1 MGTIVS
7 EPAPELQA
15 LWPIGAIC
23 GPDDLCSPADGT
35 TTIRYPGQ
43 GRVQNL
49 KVPKGMHLTPRE
61 FSDWEHKAITL
72 LGMSGIGK
80 TTLANKLPKTEWF
93 HYSADYRIGTKYLEE
108 HILDNIKK
116 QAMKV
121 DFLRDLL
128 LGDSIYICSNITVH
142 NLAPVS
148 TFLGKIGSH
157 AKGGLSLEEF
167 KERQRLHHEAEIAAM
182 KDVAP
187 FIAKA
192 REIYGYNHFLNDAGG
207 SVCELNDAGAIQC
220 LADNTIIVYIRAD
233 EEMEN
238 TLIQRAIDSP
248 KPLYYQ
254 ERFLD
259 EKLAEFMADEGVA
272 EIDDIDPDRFVRWM
286 FPKLVEHR
294 RPLYQALA
302 DEHGYTVESR
312 DVEQVRDEADILEM
326 IAGALASPPAGDVAA
341 KRA

>member
-1 MGTIVS
+1 M
-7 EPAPELQA
+7 
-15 LWPIGAIC
+15 
-23 GPDDLCSPADGT
+23 D
-35 TTIRYPGQ
+35 
-43 GRVQNL
+43 
-49 KVPKGMHLTPRE
+49 LTPRE
-61 FSDWEHKAITL
+61 FSKWEHKAITL

-93 HYSADYRIGTKYLEE
+93 HYSADYRIGTQYLEE

-116 QAMKV
+116 QAMQV

-128 LGDSIYICSNITVH
+128 RSDSIYICSNITVH

-148 TFLGKIGSH
+148 TFLGKIGDH
-157 AKGGLSLEEF
+157 TKGGLSLEEF

-192 REIYGYNHFLNDAGG
+192 REIYGYSHFLNDAGG
-207 SVCELNDAGAIQC
+207 SVCELNDDEAIRC
-220 LADNTIIVYIRAD
+220 LADNTLIVYIRPD
-233 EEMEN
+233 EKMEN
-238 TLIQRAIDSP
+238 TLIQRAVDSP

-259 EKLAEFMADEGVA
+259 VKLGEYMRSEGIDK
-272 EIDDIDPDRFVRWM
+272 IDDIDPDRFVRWM

-302 DEHGYTVESR
+302 DQHGYTVESR
-312 DVEQVRDEADILEM
+312 DVEQVRDEADILEL
-326 IAGALASPPAGDVAA
+326 ITNALDRPPARDFSV

>member
-1 MGTIVS
+1 
-7 EPAPELQA
+7 
-15 LWPIGAIC
+15 
-23 GPDDLCSPADGT
+23 
-35 TTIRYPGQ
+35 
-43 GRVQNL
+43 
-49 KVPKGMHLTPRE
+49 MHLSPKE
-61 FSDWEHKAITL
+61 FRNWEHRAITL

-108 HILDNIKK
+108 PILDNIKK
-116 QAMKV
+116 EAMKV

-128 LGDSIYICSNITVH
+128 RSDSIYICSNITVH

-148 TFLGKIGSH
+148 TFLGKIGNR
-157 AKGGLSLEEF
+157 AKGGLSLAEF
-167 KERQRLHHEAEIAAM
+167 KERQRLHHEAEVAAM
-182 KDVAP
+182 KDVAS
-187 FIAKA
+187 FVAKA

-207 SVCELNDAGAIQC
+207 SVCELNDDEALAS
-220 LADNTIIVYIRAD
+220 LADNTLIVYIRAD

-254 ERFLD
+254 EHFLD
-259 EKLAEFMADEGVA
+259 EKLGEYQASEGI
-272 EIDDIDPDRFVRWM
+272 EDIDDIDPDRFVRWM

-302 DEHGYTVESR
+302 DQHGYTIESR
-312 DVEQVRDEADILEM
+312 DVERVRDEADFLELV
-326 IAGALASPPAGDVAA
+326 ARALDKPAAA
-341 KRA
+341 DLSVKQA

>member
-1 MGTIVS
+1 
-7 EPAPELQA
+7 
-15 LWPIGAIC
+15 
-23 GPDDLCSPADGT
+23 
-35 TTIRYPGQ
+35 
-43 GRVQNL
+43 
-49 KVPKGMHLTPRE
+49 MHLTPQE
-61 FSDWEHKAITL
+61 FRSWEHKAITL

-108 HILDNIKK
+108 PILDNIKK

-128 LGDSIYICSNITVH
+128 RSDSIYICSNITVH

-148 TFLGKIGSH
+148 TFLGKIGNRD
-157 AKGGLSLEEF
+157 KGGLSLEEF
-167 KERQRLHHEAEIAAM
+167 KERQRLHHEAEVAAM
-182 KDVAP
+182 KDVAS

-207 SVCELNDAGAIQC
+207 SVCELNDAKAVAS
-220 LADNTIIVYIRAD
+220 LADNTLIVYIRAD

-254 ERFLD
+254 EHFLD
-259 EKLAEFMADEGVA
+259 EKLGEYKKSEGIE

-302 DEHGYTVESR
+302 DHHGYTVDSG
-312 DVEQVRDEADILEM
+312 DVEKVRDEADFLELVADA
-326 IAGALASPPAGDVAA
+326 IAKPSTGDLSVKQA
-341 KRA
+341 

>member
-1 MGTIVS
+1 
-7 EPAPELQA
+7 
-15 LWPIGAIC
+15 
-23 GPDDLCSPADGT
+23 
-35 TTIRYPGQ
+35 
-43 GRVQNL
+43 
-49 KVPKGMHLTPRE
+49 MHLTPRE
-61 FSDWEHKAITL
+61 FANWEHKAITL

-108 HILDNIKK
+108 PILDNIKH

-128 LGDSIYICSNITVH
+128 LSDSIYIRSNITVH

-148 TFLGKIGSH
+148 TFLGKIGDH
-157 AKGGLSLEEF
+157 TKGGLSLAEF

-182 KDVAP
+182 KDIAP

-192 REIYGYNHFLNDAGG
+192 RQIYGYNHFLNDAGG
-207 SVCELNDAGAIQC
+207 SVCELNDAEAIQC
-220 LADNTIIVYIRAD
+220 LADNSLIIYIRAD
-233 EEMEN
+233 EAMEN

-259 EKLAEFMADEGVA
+259 ERLGEFMAADGIS
-272 EIDDIDPDRFVRWM
+272 EIDAIDPDKFVRWM

-294 RPLYQALA
+294 RPLYQGIA
-302 DEHGYTVESR
+302 DQHGYTVESG
-312 DVEQVRDEADILEM
+312 DVEQVRDEADILEL
-326 IAGALASPPAGDVAA
+326 ITDALNKSDAVKVSA
-341 KRA
+341 KQA

>member
-1 MGTIVS
+1 M
-7 EPAPELQA
+7 
-15 LWPIGAIC
+15 
-23 GPDDLCSPADGT
+23 D
-35 TTIRYPGQ
+35 
-43 GRVQNL
+43 
-49 KVPKGMHLTPRE
+49 LTPRE
-61 FSDWEHKAITL
+61 FSKWEHKAITL

-80 TTLANKLPKTEWF
+80 TTLANKLPTTEWF

-108 HILDNIKK
+108 PILDNIKK

-128 LGDSIYICSNITVH
+128 RSDSIYICSNITVH

-148 TFLGKIGSH
+148 TFLGKIGDH
-157 AKGGLSLEEF
+157 TKGGLSLEEF

-192 REIYGYNHFLNDAGG
+192 REIYGYSHFLNDAGG
-207 SVCELNDAGAIQC
+207 SVCELNDDEAIRC
-220 LADNTIIVYIRAD
+220 LADNTLIVYIRAD

-259 EKLAEFMADEGVA
+259 VKLGEYMRSEGIG
-272 EIDDIDPDRFVRWM
+272 EIDDIDPDKFVRWI
-286 FPKLVEHR
+286 FPRLVEHR

-302 DEHGYTVESR
+302 DQYGYTVESR
-312 DVEQVRDEADILEM
+312 HAEQVRDEADILEL
-326 IAGALASPPAGDVAA
+326 ITNALDTPPARDLSGKQA
-341 KRA
+341 

>member
-1 MGTIVS
+1 MLGGRHS
-7 EPAPELQA
+7 EGSGPPGRIGEHISRA
-15 LWPIGAIC
+15 L
-23 GPDDLCSPADGT
+23 T
-35 TTIRYPGQ
+35 R
-43 GRVQNL
+43 
-49 KVPKGMHLTPRE
+49 MHLSPRE
-61 FSDWEHKAITL
+61 FSRWEHKAVTL

-108 HILDNIKK
+108 PILDNIKK

-128 LGDSIYICSNITVH
+128 RSDSIYICNNITVH
-142 NLAPVS
+142 NLTPVS
-148 TFLGKIGSH
+148 TFLGKIGDRS
-157 AKGGLSLEEF
+157 KGGLSLAEF
-167 KERQRLHHEAEIAAM
+167 KERQRLHHDAEVSAM

-192 REIYGYNHFLNDAGG
+192 REIYGYDHFINDAGG
-207 SVCELNDAGAIQC
+207 SVCELSDHEAIQC
-220 LADNTIIVYIRAD
+220 LADNTLIIYVRAD
-233 EEMEN
+233 EEMEK

-259 EKLAEFMADEGVA
+259 EKLSQYMRDYNIG
-272 EIDDIDPDRFVRWM
+272 EIDDIDPDKFVRWI

-294 RPLYQALA
+294 RPLYQKLA
-302 DEHGYTVESR
+302 DLHGYTVESR
-312 DVEQVRDEADILEM
+312 DVEQVRDEKDILEL
-326 IAGALASPPAGDVAA
+326 IANALDNQGSGDLSVKQA
-341 KRA
+341 

>member
-1 MGTIVS
+1 
-7 EPAPELQA
+7 
-15 LWPIGAIC
+15 
-23 GPDDLCSPADGT
+23 
-35 TTIRYPGQ
+35 
-43 GRVQNL
+43 
-49 KVPKGMHLTPRE
+49 MHLTPRE
-61 FSDWEHKAITL
+61 FSNWEHKAITL

-116 QAMKV
+116 QAMQV

-128 LGDSIYICSNITVH
+128 RGDSIYICSNITVH

-148 TFLGKIGSH
+148 TFLGKIGDH
-157 AKGGLSLEEF
+157 TKGGLSLQEF

-192 REIYGYNHFLNDAGG
+192 REIYGYSHFLNDAGG
-207 SVCELNDAGAIQC
+207 SVCELNDAAAIQC

-259 EKLAEFMADEGVA
+259 EKLGEYMRSETID
-272 EIDDIDPDRFVRWM
+272 EIDQIDPDRFVRWM
-286 FPKLVEHR
+286 FPKLVAHR

-302 DEHGYTVESR
+302 DHHGYTVESS
-312 DVEQVRDEADILEM
+312 DVEKVRDETDILEL
-326 IAGALASPPAGDVAA
+326 IASALDKPPARDFSA
-341 KRA
+341 KQA

>member
-1 MGTIVS
+1 MLAGR
-7 EPAPELQA
+7 Q
-15 LWPIGAIC
+15 
-23 GPDDLCSPADGT
+23 DDRRAAARERISR
-35 TTIRYPGQ
+35 IRK
-43 GRVQNL
+43 R
-49 KVPKGMHLTPRE
+49 MHLTPQE
-61 FSDWEHKAITL
+61 FSNWEHKAITL

-148 TFLGKIGSH
+148 TFLGKIGDH
-157 AKGGLSLEEF
+157 TKGGLSLEEF

-207 SVCELNDAGAIQC
+207 SVCELNDAAAIQC
-220 LADNTIIVYIRAD
+220 LADNTVIVYIRAD
-233 EEMEN
+233 KEMEN

-259 EKLAEFMADEGVA
+259 EKLGEYMRSEAID
-272 EIDDIDPDRFVRWM
+272 EIDEIDPDRFVRWM
-286 FPKLVEHR
+286 FPKLVVHR

-302 DEHGYTVESR
+302 DQHGYTVESS
-312 DVEQVRDEADILEM
+312 DVEKVRDETDILEL
-326 IAGALASPPAGDVAA
+326 IASALDKPPARDVSVKQA
-341 KRA
+341 

>member
-1 MGTIVS
+1 
-7 EPAPELQA
+7 
-15 LWPIGAIC
+15 
-23 GPDDLCSPADGT
+23 
-35 TTIRYPGQ
+35 
-43 GRVQNL
+43 
-49 KVPKGMHLTPRE
+49 MHLTPKE
-61 FSDWEHKAITL
+61 FRSWKHRAITL

-108 HILDNIKK
+108 PILDNIKK
-116 QAMKV
+116 EAMKV

-128 LGDSIYICSNITVH
+128 RSDSIYICSNITVH

-148 TFLGKIGSH
+148 TFLGKIGNRE
-157 AKGGLSLEEF
+157 KGGLSLAEF
-167 KERQRLHHEAEIAAM
+167 KERQRLHHEAEVAAM
-182 KDVAP
+182 KDVAS
-187 FIAKA
+187 FVAKA
-192 REIYGYNHFLNDAGG
+192 REIYGYSHFLNDAGG
-207 SVCELNDAGAIQC
+207 SVCELNDDEAIAS
-220 LADNTIIVYIRAD
+220 LTDNTLIVYIRAD

-259 EKLAEFMADEGVA
+259 EKLGEYKASEGID

-286 FPKLVEHR
+286 FPRLVEHR

-302 DEHGYTVESR
+302 DQHGYTVDSG
-312 DVEQVRDEADILEM
+312 DVEKVRDEADFLEL
-326 IAGALASPPAGDVAA
+326 ISATLGKPSAGNLSVKQA
-341 KRA
+341 

>member
-1 MGTIVS
+1 
-7 EPAPELQA
+7 
-15 LWPIGAIC
+15 
-23 GPDDLCSPADGT
+23 
-35 TTIRYPGQ
+35 
-43 GRVQNL
+43 
-49 KVPKGMHLTPRE
+49 MHLTPKE
-61 FSDWEHKAITL
+61 FRSWKHRAITL

-108 HILDNIKK
+108 PILDNIKK
-116 QAMKV
+116 EAMKV

-128 LGDSIYICSNITVH
+128 RSDSIYICSNITVH

-148 TFLGKIGSH
+148 TFLGKIGNRE
-157 AKGGLSLEEF
+157 KGGLSLAEF

-182 KDVAP
+182 KDVAS
-187 FIAKA
+187 FVAKA
-192 REIYGYNHFLNDAGG
+192 REIYGYSHFLNDAGG
-207 SVCELNDAGAIQC
+207 SVCELNDDEAIAS
-220 LADNTIIVYIRAD
+220 LTDNTLIVYIRAD

-259 EKLAEFMADEGVA
+259 EKLGEYKASEGID

-286 FPKLVEHR
+286 FPRLVEHR

-302 DEHGYTVESR
+302 DQHGYTVDSG
-312 DVEQVRDEADILEM
+312 DVEKVRDEADFLEL
-326 IAGALASPPAGDVAA
+326 ISATLGKPSAGNLSVKQA
-341 KRA
+341 

>member
-1 MGTIVS
+1 
-7 EPAPELQA
+7 
-15 LWPIGAIC
+15 
-23 GPDDLCSPADGT
+23 
-35 TTIRYPGQ
+35 
-43 GRVQNL
+43 
-49 KVPKGMHLTPRE
+49 MHLTPRE
-61 FSDWEHKAITL
+61 FSNWKNKAITL

-93 HYSADYRIGTKYLEE
+93 HYSADYRIGTKYLGE

-121 DFLRDLL
+121 GFLRDLL
-128 LGDSIYICSNITVH
+128 RSDSIYIRSNITVH

-148 TFLGKIGSH
+148 TFLGKVGDH
-157 AKGGLSLEEF
+157 TKGGLSLEEF

-192 REIYGYNHFLNDAGG
+192 REIYGYSHFLNDAGG
-207 SVCELNDAGAIQC
+207 SVCEIADDEAIRC
-220 LADNTIIVYIRAD
+220 LADNTLILYLRAD
-233 EEMEN
+233 EEMEK

-254 ERFLD
+254 EHFLD
-259 EKLAEFMADEGVA
+259 EKLGEYMRSERLD
-272 EIDDIDPDRFVRWM
+272 EIDDIDPDKFVRWI
-286 FPKLVEHR
+286 FPKLVDHR

-302 DEHGYTVESR
+302 DQYGYTVESR
-312 DVEQVRDEADILEM
+312 DVEQVRDEADILEL
-326 IAGALASPPAGDVAA
+326 ISNALHKPPTRDLSVKQA
-341 KRA
+341 

>member
-1 MGTIVS
+1 
-7 EPAPELQA
+7 
-15 LWPIGAIC
+15 
-23 GPDDLCSPADGT
+23 
-35 TTIRYPGQ
+35 
-43 GRVQNL
+43 
-49 KVPKGMHLTPRE
+49 MHFTPRE

-108 HILDNIKK
+108 PILDNIKN

-128 LGDSIYICSNITVH
+128 LTDSIYICSNITVH

-148 TFLGKIGSH
+148 TFLGKIGDH
-157 AKGGLSLEEF
+157 AKGGLSLAEF

-192 REIYGYNHFLNDAGG
+192 RQIYGYNHFLNDAGG
-207 SVCELNDAGAIQC
+207 SVCELNDDEAVRC
-220 LADNTIIVYIRAD
+220 LADNSLIIYIRAD
-233 EEMEN
+233 EAMEN
-238 TLIQRAIDSP
+238 TLIERAIDSP

-254 ERFLD
+254 EHFLD
-259 EKLAEFMADEGVA
+259 EKLAEFMRVEKVL
-272 EIDDIDPDRFVRWM
+272 EIDNIDPDKFVRWM

-302 DEHGYTVESR
+302 DQHGYTVEST
-312 DVEQVRDEADILEM
+312 DIEQVRDEADILEL
-326 IAGALASPPAGDVAA
+326 IASALDKPGASTISA
-341 KRA
+341 KQA

>member
-1 MGTIVS
+1 
-7 EPAPELQA
+7 
-15 LWPIGAIC
+15 
-23 GPDDLCSPADGT
+23 
-35 TTIRYPGQ
+35 
-43 GRVQNL
+43 
-49 KVPKGMHLTPRE
+49 MHLSPPE
-61 FSDWEHKAITL
+61 FSEWKHKAITL

-108 HILDNIKK
+108 PILDNIKK

-128 LGDSIYICSNITVH
+128 RTDSIYICSNITVH
-142 NLAPVS
+142 NLTPVS
-148 TFLGKIGSH
+148 TFLGKIGNH
-157 AKGGLSLEEF
+157 DNGGLSLQEF
-167 KERQRLHHEAEIAAM
+167 KERQRLHHDAEVAAM

-192 REIYGYNHFLNDAGG
+192 REIYGYDHFLNDAGG
-207 SVCELNDAGAIQC
+207 SVCELNDEDAIRC
-220 LADNTIIVYIRAD
+220 LADNTLIIYIRAD
-233 EEMEN
+233 AEMEQ

-259 EKLAEFMADEGVA
+259 EKLADYMKSEALEDV
-272 EIDDIDPDRFVRWM
+272 DQIDPDKFVRWM

-302 DEHGYTVESR
+302 DQHGYTVESS
-312 DVEQVRDEADILEM
+312 DVERVRDEADTIEL
-326 IAGALASPPAGDVAA
+326 ITKALATPPTR
-341 KRA
+341 KRSASQA